1 MAIRLAAGHGSGK
14 RQERC
19 FSFQHIIAGARF
31 SLHAGAIRVGG
42 SSLWSLASVQ
52 SLQGSRDPLLSLF
65 GPRKW
70 KVNSVK
76 WCSLANTKT
85 GADWWGDEKSKM
97 LRIFL
102 FWSFYFQWFSTF
114 LSKKKVFLFSRH
126 SSRWWTPPFRVE
138 YFESFLSL
146 PPKRRFNPFTGIF
159 RNTKKK
165 HLKSPLETEQGGGGL
180 LKRLFSSPQKKSE
193 FKNVD
198 ENIMTCVVCLSRPEK
213 RTLPLKR
220 ALSVPIEN
228 SSSSVAGSGENLENL
243 TTKKAKSKSASV
255 WGS

>member
-14 RQERC
+14 RQEKH
-19 FSFQHIIAGARF
+19 QHFNTSLLARDF
-31 SLHAGAIRVGG
+31 PSKPAIRVGG

-52 SLQGSRDPLLSLF
+52 SLQGSRDPLLSPF

-85 GADWWGDEKSKM
+85 GADWWGDEKLKM

-165 HLKSPLETEQGGGGL
+165 HLKSPLETEQGGASLRGSFPL
-180 LKRLFSSPQKKSE
+180 HKK
-193 FKNVD
+193 K
-198 ENIMTCVVCLSRPEK
+198 MCVQECGRKYYDMRCLSKQTR
-213 RTLPLKR
+213 
-220 ALSVPIEN
+220 
-228 SSSSVAGSGENLENL
+228 
-243 TTKKAKSKSASV
+243 KKDPPT
-255 WGS
+255 